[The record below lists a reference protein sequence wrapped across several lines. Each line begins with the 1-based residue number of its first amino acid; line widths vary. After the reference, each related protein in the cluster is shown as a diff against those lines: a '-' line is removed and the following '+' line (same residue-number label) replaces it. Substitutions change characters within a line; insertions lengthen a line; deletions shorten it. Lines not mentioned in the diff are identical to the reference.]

1 MDKKVRRSNFS
12 KVSKEY
18 LVTLVEESIKVV
30 ENKVTD
36 AKTSAEKDAE
46 WDNIARRFNRKFPGN
61 LKTGNQLRTSWR
73 NLKKSAKREFAK
85 RRRSKRITGGGEG
98 EPDADPLIA
107 KVVTLVPKQIQPL
120 RNKFDSD
127 APLDF
132 SRRSKSH
139 SETESTEEEVES
151 DTDDEE
157 DPRET
162 EQCHSAR
169 KFTELQGSVRDK
181 AYMAAE
187 KNDNAYHELR
197 MSQVRL
203 EMAIAEQTY
212 DDDKRRKDE
221 AHELTMEIKRKK
233 LAFWSAQTASLQ
245 ALDDKIMDSLP

>member
-1 MDKKVRRSNFS
+1 MDKKVRSNFS

-107 KVVTLVPKQIQPL
+107 KVVTLVPTQIQPL

-139 SETESTEEEVES
+139 SETESTEEEVET
-151 DTDDEE
+151 DTADEE

-162 EQCHSAR
+162 E
-169 KFTELQGSVRDK
+169 QGSVRDK